1 MKGGISL
8 WERERSRRNKADEES
23 AEWSVAMR
31 LTVRTEDGEN
41 DGALTPQPSPSF
53 LLPLIPTPCEP
64 LSGDDRWPSLS
75 FMSKALVPHPS
86 LAESHVCCLCMCT
99 DTHAHYTVITQF
111 PHQPKDIQSF
121 SIYVGA
127 YQSATLSFTQRPM
140 EQVRHIYKSYAS
152 LSVGAGLQL
161 LFSVFHWEKFQSLL

>member
-8 WERERSRRNKADEES
+8 WEREKCSRNKADVES

-31 LTVRTEDGEN
+31 LTVRTEDSEN

-64 LSGDDRWPSLS
+64 LSVDDRWPSLS

-99 DTHAHYTVITQF
+99 DTHTHYTVITQF
-111 PHQPKDIQSF
+111 PHSPKTF
-121 SIYVGA
+121 SLFLSMLVLTKA
-127 YQSATLSFTQRPM
+127 SAFPLHKDQWNKSDTYT
-140 EQVRHIYKSYAS
+140 SYAS
-152 LSVGAGLQL
+152 LSAGAGLQL
-161 LFSVFHWEKFQSLL
+161 LFSVFHWEKIQSLL